1 MTWTTPSVPAAGGH
15 ALLPHGPLTLGDIVG
30 GAWRVYKARFGLF
43 LKLLLMPFLIMF
55 GATLVFGL
63 VIVAMVLADPRGG
76 QQATPAVIGLG
87 ILFYIAM
94 LAISLLVYVYQGRT
108 VIGGIDLATGRANP
122 TSANLA
128 ERTRGMLGRVFIL
141 MLIAFAAS
149 IVLVVALIAVMV
161 PIGMAADSDS
171 GSANGASILLGF
183 VFLTAV
189 YVGAIWFM
197 IKVVYTIPAMAEEG
211 LDAIRSI
218 KRSFQ
223 LTKGAFWKTFG
234 YQLVLGLIGMALFLV
249 PYFVMMGAAFA
260 LAQSQGQN
268 SAAALTG
275 MGFALLVLY
284 AVLLLYVPYQYLF
297 TGLMYL
303 SRSREQAGVTAPSQY
318 GGSYGVNPWDA
329 PPAPP
334 APGDSAPRG

>member
-63 VIVAMVLADPRGG
+63 VIAAMVLADPRGG

-128 ERTRGMLGRVFIL
+128 ERTRGRVFIL

-211 LDAIRSI
+211 LDAIPSI